1 MSSKTQTF
9 SIIKPD
15 AIQAKYHGKILD
27 FLEKSYAYFKSSS
40 EIDLKMES
48 MIGVFNGDKNLYL
61 HANYSKDIIQG
72 INICKK
78 YNIKKIVLVG
88 GEDATKVMKEL
99 KC

>member
-1 MSSKTQTF
+1 
-9 SIIKPD
+9 
-15 AIQAKYHGKILD
+15 
-27 FLEKSYAYFKSSS
+27 
-40 EIDLKMES
+40 MES
-48 MIGVFNGDKNLYL
+48 MIGIFNGDKNLYL

-99 KC
+99 KDNNIPVILKRVHRLQKMKTANFIRHTNKLKF